1 MKTINISKNKFDSL
15 NEMEL
20 SKQTLN
26 TEAIMYDI
34 RIKNKDKILKK
45 LYNNLGVGFANKLYT
60 VEMLNYYKN
69 NLPSNFVIP
78 DYLVSLDDK
87 IIGFTV
93 PKIDGINLTDLV
105 TEKSVSNKEKLYYY
119 TKIGETLNQL
129 KNIRKYSDLKEIYIN
144 DLHESNIM
152 VNLKNKELNIVDL
165 DSSRILNNGS
175 FAARYLGPTFFVDNK
190 PHKYN
195 YNNDSL
201 LNGPGY
207 LFANQ
212 NSDLYC
218 YNIMLLNFLYGDKI
232 TRMNIDEFYRYLEYL
247 NKIGVNKELLDIF
260 YDLTTTSDNKNPL
273 NYLETLNDTQLA
285 RSKKLV
291 FEYNKK

>member
-1 MKTINISKNKFDSL
+1 
-15 NEMEL
+15 
-20 SKQTLN
+20 
-26 TEAIMYDI
+26 
-34 RIKNKDKILKK
+34 
-45 LYNNLGVGFANKLYT
+45 
-60 VEMLNYYKN
+60 
-69 NLPSNFVIP
+69 
-78 DYLVSLDDK
+78 
-87 IIGFTV
+87 
-93 PKIDGINLTDLV
+93 
-105 TEKSVSNKEKLYYY
+105 
-119 TKIGETLNQL
+119 
-129 KNIRKYSDLKEIYIN
+129 
-144 DLHESNIM
+144 M

>member
-1 MKTINISKNKFDSL
+1 
-15 NEMEL
+15 
-20 SKQTLN
+20 
-26 TEAIMYDI
+26 MYDI

-78 DYLVSLDDK
+78 DHLVSLDDK

-144 DLHESNIM
+144 DLHESNII

>member
-78 DYLVSLDDK
+78 DHLVSLDDK